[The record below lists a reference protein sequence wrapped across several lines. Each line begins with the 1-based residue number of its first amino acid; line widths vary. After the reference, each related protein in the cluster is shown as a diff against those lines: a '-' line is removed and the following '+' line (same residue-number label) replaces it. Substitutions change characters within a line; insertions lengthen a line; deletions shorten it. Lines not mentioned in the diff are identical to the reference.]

1 MIVYYRIRGEYMRKK
16 DDEKQRNIKE
26 AVIKLIQEEGF
37 HGTSMSKIAKE
48 AGVSPA
54 TVYIYYE
61 NKEVML
67 QDIYREYSEEI
78 FSYLLCK
85 INNGMDGQ
93 QLIEGLIRSYYAYIN
108 ENEEVFN
115 FVEQF
120 SSCPSLASQCEA
132 MKGIHELNELLDELK
147 EKNIIRDYRNDTLIA
162 ILFSPVKAIAINA
175 LRREEEKKILLQEM
189 VRILQEVLL
198 V

>member
-1 MIVYYRIRGEYMRKK
+1 MRKK
-16 DDEKQRNIKE
+16 DDEKYRNIKE
-26 AVIKLIQEEGF
+26 AVIKLILKEGF

-54 TVYIYYE
+54 TVYIYYQ
-61 NKEVML
+61 NKEMML

-85 INNGMDGQ
+85 IHYDMNGQ
-93 QLIEGLIRSYYAYIN
+93 QLIEKLIKSYYIYII

-120 SSCPSLASQCEA
+120 SSCPSLAGQCEA
-132 MKGIHELNELLDELK
+132 MKGIQDLNRLLDELK
-147 EKNIIRDYRNDTLIA
+147 LRKIIRNYRNDTIIA
-162 ILFSPVKAIAINA
+162 ILFSPIKAIAINGI
-175 LRREEEKKILLQEM
+175 RREEEKKILLQEM
-189 VRILQEVLL
+189 LDILQEVLL

>member
-1 MIVYYRIRGEYMRKK
+1 MRKK

-26 AVIKLIQEEGF
+26 AVIKLILEEGF

-67 QDIYREYSEEI
+67 QDIYREYSEGI

-85 INNGMDGQ
+85 IHKGMDGE
-93 QLIEGLIRSYYAYIN
+93 QLIERLIRSYYNYIN

-132 MKGIHELNELLDELK
+132 MNGIHDLNGLLDELK
-147 EKNIIRDYRNDTLIA
+147 ELNIIKDYRNDTLIA
-162 ILFSPVKAIAINA
+162 IIFSPVKEIASNTC
-175 LRREEEKKILLQEM
+175 RRDEEKNLLLQEM
-189 VRILQEVLL
+189 VKILQKALL